1 MKVMSSKL
9 HVPQRIY
16 PNGPIIFVISEKIAA
31 QVNLLGGCMH
41 LIKYMHSLNE

>member
-1 MKVMSSKL
+1 MKGMSLKL
-9 HVPQRIY
+9 HVQQRIY

-41 LIKYMHSLNE
+41 IIKYMHSLNE